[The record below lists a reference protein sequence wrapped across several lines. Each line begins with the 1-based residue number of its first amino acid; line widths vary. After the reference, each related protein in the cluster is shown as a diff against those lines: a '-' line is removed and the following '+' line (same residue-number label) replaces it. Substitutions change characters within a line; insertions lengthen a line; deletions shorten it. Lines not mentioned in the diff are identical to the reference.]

1 MDLLI
6 RKIPISFIAGFISLS
21 LGFSDPFKNLDINF
35 LLDNTV
41 EKKTSKKVT
50 PNKKSKVKNF
60 QDVVNVALND
70 TLSRTV
76 ITSLTTM
83 MVVAILYI
91 WGGEVINLFASALI
105 IGVFVGTY
113 SSIFVAS
120 PVMLFFEKKF
130 NER

>member
-60 QDVVNVALND
+60 QDVVKNFL
-70 TLSRTV
+70 TV
-76 ITSLTTM
+76 MKTFLRSCQKLFKFR
-83 MVVAILYI
+83 
-91 WGGEVINLFASALI
+91 ENLFY
-105 IGVFVGTY
+105 G
-113 SSIFVAS
+113 
-120 PVMLFFEKKF
+120 EKKF
-130 NER
+130 F